1 MNNNNQY
8 IDLKY
13 NRWQFI
19 VGFEI
24 PFLND
29 KLKYSPK
36 LAIKIIN
43 ELKVNVIEVN
53 GQFNSVWHNESLSNQ
68 DRWKGWRAVFESTWL
83 D

>member
-1 MNNNNQY
+1 MWNINNNFNDNYLHLGLGFDWKLKWGSIVFGTTYTNGSNHFNSTSDPTMQNNNNQY

-29 KLKYSPK
+29 KLK
-36 LAIKIIN
+36 
-43 ELKVNVIEVN
+43 
-53 GQFNSVWHNESLSNQ
+53 
-68 DRWKGWRAVFESTWL
+68 
-83 D
+83 